1 MLVAEQVKRLSRV
14 YAFGTQAYCYTIGLE
29 VIYSRTLLELSQL
42 AVFLLGRRDVLVA
55 HSLAH
60 YLKFLSFAEKW

>member
-1 MLVAEQVKRLSRV
+1 MTIQWMAWLQG
-14 YAFGTQAYCYTIGLE
+14 AFGTQAVAIGLE